1 MLIKNVPEIEVDDLP
16 EHISIDKLHFKK
28 KNNVYVPTVE
38 YTSKTGEK
46 AEFELTLYSENIRH
60 SKKADDT
67 AIEFSFRRFEEDI
80 KEKVNSITM
89 NLYNPIYVL

>member
-1 MLIKNVPEIEVDDLP
+1 MKFNFNEQDILNNQYGYAVRTPILEMLIKNVPVVEVDDLP

-46 AEFELTLYSENIRH
+46 AEFELTLYEEN
-60 SKKADDT
+60 T
-67 AIEFSFRRFEEDI
+67 EETT
-80 KEKVNSITM
+80 K
-89 NLYNPIYVL
+89 

>member
-1 MLIKNVPEIEVDDLP
+1 MKFNFNEQDILNNQYGCVVRTPILEMLIKNVPEVEVDDLP

-46 AEFELTLYSENIRH
+46 AEFELTLYEEN
-60 SKKADDT
+60 T
-67 AIEFSFRRFEEDI
+67 EETT
-80 KEKVNSITM
+80 K
-89 NLYNPIYVL
+89 